1 MTLLTTNEGSERKEG
16 GGSFIFLSSFVFLY
30 GIVACS
36 AVPHIP
42 SITHAFAPSIHQRCC
57 CTVHVVIASS
67 IEHRSSIIDHRLVVG
82 GWRWCVD
89 QSYQN
94 CTVQC
99 TSLHFINFT
108 SSLSLTVVHSSLTH
122 SAHSLSVTVSEA
134 SVAQHSF
141 YCLFPP
147 SFHSSVYLNLHSLI
161 PTYFQNLFTYCTCI
175 FFHTLAET
183 VSGRKRVS
191 Q

>member
-1 MTLLTTNEGSERKEG
+1 MQCSTAHTKYHSRFRSFDPSTLLLYCTCRD
-16 GGSFIFLSSFVFLY
+16 SFIHRTSIIDHRTSIIEHRSSN
-30 GIVACS
+30 
-36 AVPHIP
+36 
-42 SITHAFAPSIHQRCC
+42 
-57 CTVHVVIASS
+57 

-82 GWRWCVD
+82 GWRWFVD

>member
-1 MTLLTTNEGSERKEG
+1 MIKQPVIQQQSKQEG
-16 GGSFIFLSSFVFLY
+16 GGKQASKSVSQSVSQSGQVSELVNNYNNNNNNNTITTT
-30 GIVACS
+30 
-36 AVPHIP
+36 P
-42 SITHAFAPSIHQRCC
+42 SPIDHRTSNIEHR
-57 CTVHVVIASS
+57 SS
-67 IEHRSSIIDHRLVVG
+67 IIDHRSSIIDHRLVVG
-82 GWRWCVD
+82 GWRWFVD

-141 YCLFPP
+141 YCL
-147 SFHSSVYLNLHSLI
+147 
-161 PTYFQNLFTYCTCI
+161 
-175 FFHTLAET
+175 
-183 VSGRKRVS
+183 
-191 Q
+191 